1 MPSQELNSRPLDY
14 KSDALST
21 ELLGQTSEKTQYN
34 KTNLNYILFTHGLIL
49 PMGGL

>member
-1 MPSQELNSRPLDY
+1 MPSRELNSQPLDY

-21 ELLGQTSEKTQYN
+21 ELLGQTSEMTQYN
-34 KTNLNYILFTHGLIL
+34 NTNLNYILFTHGLIL

>member
-1 MPSQELNSRPLDY
+1 MPSWELNSRPLDY

>member
-1 MPSQELNSRPLDY
+1 MPSFELNSQSLDY

-21 ELLGQTSEKTQYN
+21 ELLGQTSVKTQYN
-34 KTNLNYILFTHGLIL
+34 KTNLNYILLTHGLIL